1 MNTNTTTLTNLL
13 PEFTFNISGK
23 NVHVSNMTKT
33 QKELV
38 KKICE
43 KHINITK
50 PLFNTQHS
58 SKEWLEL
65 LNSISQIN
73 NTSTIQLSK
82 IELENV
88 LNDYMAVFYE
98 VFDKNFNAPEEYKA
112 KFDMEFLLASDKF
125 QNQLFINK
133 GLVK

>member
-33 QKELV
+33 QKELI

-50 PLFNTQHS
+50 SLFNTQHS

-65 LNSISQIN
+65 LNNISQIN

-98 VFDKNFNAPEEYKA
+98 VFDKNFNTPEEYKS

-125 QNQLFINK
+125 QNQLFIKK